1 MSPASWAETRQI
13 SVRIPVRRVLRPSR
27 AGRGLPFPADAAPCA
42 PRAVLSNY
50 ERSFSYETQSNP
62 FRPDSD

>member
-27 AGRGLPFPADAAPCA
+27 AGRGLPFTCRRGSL
-42 PRAVLSNY
+42 RAGD
-50 ERSFSYETQSNP
+50 RSIKL
-62 FRPDSD
+62 